1 MSENKLELQEVR
13 VVGSIIETTASNQDM
28 VIASPGTGVV
38 QIDDTLHIRQSVS
51 TPTAPADGNKLYMQ
65 TESYGQTG
73 MFFVNS
79 QGTRDELISKNRSI
93 LYSMLF

>member
-1 MSENKLELQEVR
+1 MA
-13 VVGSIIETTASNQDM
+13 IISAHIKTTNTD
-28 VIASPGTGVV
+28 ILDPTGVV
-38 QIDDTLHIRQSVS
+38 QIDDTLHIRQAIHV
-51 TPTAPADGNKLYMQ
+51 PTQPSDGNKLYMQ
-65 TESYGQTG
+65 AESYGQTG